1 MKKHLLKNITKSSK
15 MLFTDKKGCERWIG
29 TAFCSKSTQG
39 NKNQWPNDLDD
50 ESEGMLIKF
59 TYDAKVEGTAASSKR
74 RTN

>member
-39 NKNQWPNDLDD
+39 NKNQ
-50 ESEGMLIKF
+50 
-59 TYDAKVEGTAASSKR
+59 
-74 RTN
+74 